1 MDPPR
6 CHHLSLF
13 ADLRQ
18 TLSSQSCGARM
29 ARGVID
35 GSVTVSIRSGAAAPS
50 PRENAPS
57 FNLRR
62 RSCLFLVN
70 TPSKGVST
78 PESSRAISTAR
89 LSASQRLHLP
99 PIDVVVSNVPLWRSY
114 LEARFVL
121 RCFQHLSF
129 PDAATR
135 RCGWRH
141 NRSTGGP
148 SSTVLSY

>member
-1 MDPPR
+1 
-6 CHHLSLF
+6 
-13 ADLRQ
+13 
-18 TLSSQSCGARM
+18 M

-35 GSVTVSIRSGAAAPS
+35 GSVTVSLRSGAAAPS
-50 PRENAPS
+50 PRENAPFVQLKATLLS
-57 FNLRR
+57 L
-62 RSCLFLVN
+62 SCQHPL
-70 TPSKGVST
+70 KGVST